1 MLCSLLSLTKPVDL
15 AVGDQADGESEEY
28 VVDVVATFP
37 ADPKAVEAVAPGDRT
52 LEDVAEDDQAG
63 DLMTFGTADRPAHVP
78 RDSGRIRGNL
88 RRPHR
93 YHSGLLS

>member
-1 MLCSLLSLTKPVDL
+1 MSTHVLCSLLSLTKPLDL

-28 VVDVVATFP
+28 VVDVVATF
-37 ADPKAVEAVAPGDRT
+37 AR
-52 LEDVAEDDQAG
+52 
-63 DLMTFGTADRPAHVP
+63 VP